1 VWLLLDEDRLEEPVP
16 DGHTMGITAVFAKF
30 LMKAV
35 PIAILG
41 AIFVQ
46 QLPVLRGYLR
56 MNRM

>member
-1 VWLLLDEDRLEEPVP
+1 MHRV
-16 DGHTMGITAVFAKF
+16 AKF

-56 MNRM
+56 MKRM